1 VIVLSSGDLRKEVS
15 TMSTEIPGTSVARIA
30 LRTRAL
36 ALSACAVLWVCGVA
50 GAQIL
55 KTGPDAAPQKLMITI
70 LDGDGA
76 LNNIRQR
83 DAREPIVQVTDE
95 NHKPVAGALVLFTIH
110 GGAGGANAT
119 FEGAQTLTVRTGT
132 DGIAHATG
140 IQVAHSP
147 GSFTVSV
154 TATAT
159 AAAGVTVAAAQVLIH
174 QSNFIGPLST
184 ATSASGASSASSTT
198 ATHGLG
204 HLTHIG
210 HLGHAASIAT
220 VAATTAA
227 VAAAVVVVVVVN
239 ENNSTSLT
247 LGTSTVGHP

>member
-1 VIVLSSGDLRKEVS
+1 
-15 TMSTEIPGTSVARIA
+15 MSTEIHGTSVARIA

-36 ALSACAVLWVCGVA
+36 ALTVCAVLWMCGVA
-50 GAQIL
+50 RAQIL

-110 GGAGGANAT
+110 GGSGGAGAT
-119 FEGAQTLTVRTGT
+119 FEGAQTLTVTTGQ

-159 AAAGVTVAAAQVLIH
+159 VAAGVTVAASPSDVRAI
-174 QSNFIGPLST
+174 
-184 ATSASGASSASSTT
+184 
-198 ATHGLG
+198 
-204 HLTHIG
+204 
-210 HLGHAASIAT
+210 AAS
-220 VAATTAA
+220 
-227 VAAAVVVVVVVN
+227 
-239 ENNSTSLT
+239 
-247 LGTSTVGHP
+247 